1 MIVSYPLEKD
11 ALLTFQL
18 FAASRSPRIRRQRLF
33 GWLIIPFLALAIAV
47 LEFFGECHSAASSM
61 AIMGLTWALLY
72 PFFSRW
78 YYKRHYRKHVEE
90 YSSPVLGMEV
100 QLSLQADGLILKD
113 KGAET
118 RVDLGA
124 LASLHRIKGYGFIL
138 FPTGQG
144 ITLPESYLG
153 VELDR
158 FMQSLAKKSGLP
170 LQQSDWK
177 WK

>member
-1 MIVSYPLEKD
+1 ML
-11 ALLTFQL
+11 AFQL

-33 GWLIIPFLALAIAV
+33 GWLLIPFLAFSVAAMEMYAGLY
-47 LEFFGECHSAASSM
+47 SAASTM
-61 AIMGLTWALLY
+61 AAMGLAWALFF

-90 YSSPVLGMEV
+90 YSSLVLGMEV
-100 QLSLQADGLILKD
+100 QVSLKDDALVLKD

-118 RVDLGA
+118 KVDLRG
-124 LASLHRIKGYGFIL
+124 LASLHRIEGYGFIL

-144 ITLPESYLG
+144 ISLPESLLG
-153 VELDR
+153 ADVDR
-158 FMQSLAKKSGLP
+158 FLEELAEKSGLT
-170 LQQSDWK
+170 LERSTWK